1 MVPINLLLRVLL
13 LCAVMWWLTAPQ
25 DPDQR
30 EMELLQKQIE
40 GWRKAAEFC
49 GRRVIKLEV
58 RHAELAETNRTI

>member
-30 EMELLQKQIE
+30 EMELLQKQIK
-40 GWRKAAEFC
+40 GWRKTAEFC
-49 GRRVIKLEV
+49 HRRIITLEV
-58 RHAELAETNRTI
+58 RHATLAEQNRTV